1 MLTVARILRK
11 KKIRELYSEVGYE
24 QVFNLFDITRGDRA
38 GHYNP
43 VQKPQI
49 DNVNAL
55 YEILDD
61 LKNSEGQFTIDK
73 MLVNG
78 DDIMKRFELSPSP
91 EVWVLI
97 KKAFVRVLEDAPK
110 RNNKEKIFRY
120 LTKD

>member
-1 MLTVARILRK
+1 MSKSDSWK